1 VAGKHEGIT
10 TERLRKDPIVAAV
23 ADNVPP
29 APVVGEAGTACGRA
43 VDANI
48 VDRRIAS
55 NTTTDRPGRAD
66 RANERTAEDMCVD
79 SQNLGKTEWRGTRNE
94 QVAGRSTTW
103 HDSLGCS
110 RNEEGETPGEGETTV
125 DG

>member
-1 VAGKHEGIT
+1 M
-10 TERLRKDPIVAAV
+10 AAV

-29 APVVGEAGTACGRA
+29 APVVGEAGTAWGRA

-48 VDRRIAS
+48 VDRRTAS

-66 RANERTAEDMCVD
+66 RMDERTAEGTCVD
-79 SQNLGKTEWRGTRNE
+79 SQNFGKTEWRGTQNE
-94 QVAGRSTTW
+94 QVAERSTTW
-103 HDSLGCS
+103 HDSLGCL

>member
-1 VAGKHEGIT
+1 MVGKREGIT
-10 TERLRKDPIVAAV
+10 AERLRKDPIVAAV
-23 ADNVPP
+23 ADNVPQ

-48 VDRRIAS
+48 VDRRTGS
-55 NTTTDRPGRAD
+55 DTTSDRPGRTD
-66 RANERTAEDMCVD
+66 RVNERTAGGTYVD
-79 SQNLGKTEWRGTRNE
+79 SQNLGKTEWRGTQNE
-94 QVAGRSTTW
+94 QVAGRSRAW

-110 RNEEGETPGEGETTV
+110 RNGEEGTPGEGETTV